1 MRLDQLN
8 PNVIVRGAIIPEPV
22 RVIVVVPMGG
32 SVKLIAKGLTSGMV
46 HESILNAEQ
55 MAGVEASQMAS
66 RSLSQG

>member
-8 PNVIVRGAIIPEPV
+8 PNVIVRGVIFPEPV

-32 SVKLIAKGLTSGMV
+32 SVKLIGKGLTSGMV
-46 HESILNAEQ
+46 NESILNAEQ

-66 RSLSQG
+66 RSLPQG